1 MPVQAAELA
10 VRRALDVW
18 EVDALRLDSWAGG
31 RARFAL
37 DGDLHEVLVTRR
49 LGDAH
54 RLTCS
59 SHHGD
64 PVPSYTT
71 GPVQHVAA
79 SS

>member
-18 EVDALRLDSWAGG
+18 EVEALRLDSWAGG
-31 RARFAL
+31 RARFEV
-37 DGDLHEVLVTRR
+37 DGDMYEVLVTRT

-59 SHHGD
+59 SHHAD
-64 PVPSYTT
+64 AVPSYTT

-79 SS
+79 YS